1 MSKRDFFKDA
11 IAEAKTVKEVAIANA
26 KLALEESFTPQL
38 KSILAQRIQEMDNEE
53 EVEENI
59 ENTEMEEE
67 LDLDEILNEM
77 ETEEEDFNIDEMLA
91 EIEKLEDTDME
102 EDLYESEEEESEEE
116 VEEPADLEDMTDDE
130 LKQFIEDVIEDMIN
144 SGELEAG
151 EGMKDDEDEDIDLD
165 IEDDE
170 DEDMDIEDDEEME
183 ITETRFNRSPNFSR
197 PNVREVNV
205 IRAELNEAKKTI
217 THLRSTISEVNLLNA
232 KLLYTNKIF
241 KAKNLTENEKVKVLN
256 SFDKTST
263 VKETKLVYETLN
275 EGLKVKKPLIKE
287 SLGTASKVMS
297 LQENKKP
304 IIEVDQQYSRWQKLA
319 GLI

>member
-59 ENTEMEEE
+59 ENTEMEDE
-67 LDLDEILNEM
+67 LDLDEILKEM
-77 ETEEEDFNIDEMLA
+77 ETEEEEFDIDDMLS
-91 EIEKLEDTDME
+91 EIEKLEDTDM
-102 EDLYESEEEESEEE
+102 EEESEEE

-151 EGMKDDEDEDIDLD
+151 EGMEDDEDEDIDLD

-205 IRAELNEAKKTI
+205 IKAELNEAKKTI

-256 SFDKTST
+256 AFDKTST

>member
-59 ENTEMEEE
+59 ENTEMEDE
-67 LDLDEILNEM
+67 LDLDEILKEM
-77 ETEEEDFNIDEMLA
+77 ETEEEEFDIDDMLS
-91 EIEKLEDTDME
+91 EIEKLEDTDM
-102 EDLYESEEEESEEE
+102 EEESEEE

-151 EGMKDDEDEDIDLD
+151 EGMEDDEDEDIDLD

-170 DEDMDIEDDEEME
+170 NEDMDIEDDEEME
-183 ITETRFNRSPNFSR
+183 ITETRFTRSPKFSR
-197 PNVREVNV
+197 PNTREVNV
-205 IRAELNEAKKTI
+205 IKAELNEAKKTI

-256 SFDKTST
+256 AFDKTST

>member
-1 MSKRDFFKDA
+1 M
-11 IAEAKTVKEVAIANA
+11 
-26 KLALEESFTPQL
+26 
-38 KSILAQRIQEMDNEE
+38 
-53 EVEENI
+53 
-59 ENTEMEEE
+59 
-67 LDLDEILNEM
+67 
-77 ETEEEDFNIDEMLA
+77 
-91 EIEKLEDTDME
+91 
-102 EDLYESEEEESEEE
+102 
-116 VEEPADLEDMTDDE
+116 
-130 LKQFIEDVIEDMIN
+130 
-144 SGELEAG
+144 
-151 EGMKDDEDEDIDLD
+151 
-165 IEDDE
+165 
-170 DEDMDIEDDEEME
+170 
-183 ITETRFNRSPNFSR
+183 
-197 PNVREVNV
+197 REVNV
-205 IRAELNEAKKTI
+205 IKAELNEAKKTI

-256 SFDKTST
+256 AFDKTST

>member
-1 MSKRDFFKDA
+1 
-11 IAEAKTVKEVAIANA
+11 
-26 KLALEESFTPQL
+26 
-38 KSILAQRIQEMDNEE
+38 
-53 EVEENI
+53 
-59 ENTEMEEE
+59 
-67 LDLDEILNEM
+67 
-77 ETEEEDFNIDEMLA
+77 
-91 EIEKLEDTDME
+91 
-102 EDLYESEEEESEEE
+102 
-116 VEEPADLEDMTDDE
+116 
-130 LKQFIEDVIEDMIN
+130 
-144 SGELEAG
+144 
-151 EGMKDDEDEDIDLD
+151 
-165 IEDDE
+165 
-170 DEDMDIEDDEEME
+170 MDIEDDEEME
-183 ITETRFNRSPNFSR
+183 ITETRFTRSPNFSR
-197 PNVREVNV
+197 PNTREVNV
-205 IRAELNEAKKTI
+205 IKAELNEAKKTI

-256 SFDKTST
+256 AFDKTST